1 MPTRKIPLKHKSLS
15 GVMPTGRD
23 PDRLVAHESALERD
37 YALLQ
42 EFSSEVAW
50 FEEQPVTFPYLH
62 PSGTTRPYTPDFL
75 VRYYDPGRP
84 PTLAEIKYQVELV
97 RDEKELAPRFDAGRE
112 YAAEHGWVYDIASE
126 IEIRTPLLKSV
137 KFLLPFRSDPP
148 TDEMTDLV
156 MRLVTAHQPITVSAL
171 VLRLSAASGQD
182 PAWMFPCIW
191 YQVAVHDLYTDLHKL
206 LSNNTVLSLPQF
218 TSKEGVTL

>member
-1 MPTRKIPLKHKSLS
+1 
-15 GVMPTGRD
+15 MPTGRD

-42 EFSSEVAW
+42 EFSAEVAW
-50 FEEQPVTFPYLH
+50 FEEQPVTIPYLH

-97 RDEKELAPRFDAGRE
+97 RDKDNLVPRFDAGRA
-112 YAAEHGWVYDIASE
+112 YAAKQGWVFETVSE
-126 IEIRTPLLKSV
+126 IEIRTPLLKSA
-137 KFLLPFRSDPP
+137 KFLLPFRFEPP

-156 MRLVTAHQPITVSAL
+156 LRIVAAHQPINVSDL
-171 VLRLSAASGQD
+171 VLRLSEASGQD

-191 YQVAVHDLYTDLHKL
+191 YQVAVFDLYTDLHKL
-206 LSNNTVLSLPQF
+206 LSNNTVLSLPQSA
-218 TSKEGVTL
+218 TEEGVRP